1 MTGVYLGKRVSIRVS
16 EEVDTK
22 ARVLAQQCGGL
33 SGAYRKAIMMLY
45 QQNSETHEKAQR
57 ILEQQPHLYKSVG
70 HVYEVAV
77 QELHKKI
84 EGKQKKVVRNEK

>member
-1 MTGVYLGKRVSIRVS
+1 MTGIFLGKKISIRVS
-16 EEVDTK
+16 DEVDSK

-33 SGAYRKAIMMLY
+33 SAAYRQAIMMLY

-77 QELHKKI
+77 INLHKKH
-84 EGKQKKVVRNEK
+84 ESKKVKK